1 MILRPLSI
9 LHGCWE
15 SGPHGYTA
23 STLPTKSS
31 LLPPFLS
38 SDKLDDSGSS
48 NHAFGEFIIQE
59 GKSGTHECCTR
70 SLGHTFYCK
79 WRFWWD
85 SYVYTQKGRKSL
97 IVLLHL
103 SLLCLGSS
111 TWLWTEGLLSL
122 SPAFLSCLI
131 SACVAERRDCQM
143 QWVQD
148 LVCGDQPWH
157 QTHILWERNFA
168 NLLQT

>member
-1 MILRPLSI
+1 MYTCTGAGDFGCLPPSLSNLCMKQGPLLEQRVLVELVSSMNPPPHTHTHRHPPSTAAYTGTMILRPLSI

-79 WRFWWD
+79 WRFW
-85 SYVYTQKGRKSL
+85 
-97 IVLLHL
+97 
-103 SLLCLGSS
+103 
-111 TWLWTEGLLSL
+111 
-122 SPAFLSCLI
+122 
-131 SACVAERRDCQM
+131 
-143 QWVQD
+143 
-148 LVCGDQPWH
+148 
-157 QTHILWERNFA
+157 
-168 NLLQT
+168 